1 MFTVADVS
9 FSPYENRY
17 MVQTLSPAR
26 PMEVLISRQ
35 RIDEAVG
42 RLAGEIRRD
51 YAATPPV
58 LIGVLHGAFVFLADL
73 ARALQLPVEIG
84 FVGLSSYGSGTA
96 SSGRME
102 LFHELRADITGRDV
116 VLVEDIVDSGH
127 SVTFLYDYLRPR
139 RPASLR
145 LCCLLDKPARR
156 EVPVAVDYC
165 GFTIPNLFIV
175 GYGMDFNGQYRHLP
189 DICMLEEIP
198 TSPSPARAESR
209 AR

>member
-1 MFTVADVS
+1 MD
-9 FSPYENRY
+9 
-17 MVQTLSPAR
+17 
-26 PMEVLISRQ
+26 VLISRQ
-35 RIDEAVG
+35 HIDEAVM
-42 RLAGEIRRD
+42 RLASEIRRD
-51 YAATPPV
+51 YASGPPV
-58 LIGVLHGAFVFLADL
+58 LVGVLHGAFVFLADL

-102 LFHELRADITGRDV
+102 LFHDLRADIAGRDV

-127 SVTFLYDYLRPR
+127 SITYLCDYLRQR

-145 LCCLLDKPARR
+145 ICCLLDKPERR
-156 EVPVAVDYC
+156 EVPVAIDYR

-189 DICMLEEIP
+189 DIRALEESP
-198 TSPSPARAESR
+198 TSASPARAELR